1 MKDTFYITTPIYYPS
16 DKLHIGNTYCTVAVD
31 VMARYKR
38 LRGYD
43 VKFLT
48 GTDDHGQKIERVAEA
63 AGVTPIEYVDR
74 IVDMTKKLWKTMN
87 CAYDVFMRTTEPFH
101 IKACQRLFKT
111 LFDKGDIYKGH
122 YEGLYCVQCET
133 FFTKTQA
140 PDNLCADCGRPLET
154 VREESYFFRQSKYQ
168 DQLLKHI
175 EDNPD
180 FIRPESR
187 KNEMV
192 SFIKSG
198 LEDVAVSRTTFKWG
212 IPVGF
217 DEGHVIYVWFDA
229 LPNYVTALG
238 LFGEDDSEYK
248 KYWPADVHMV
258 GKDILRFHTILW
270 PTMLMALG
278 EPLPKTVFG
287 TGWLLIDGAKMSKSK
302 GNVVDPEILVE
313 KYGVDAVRYF
323 LMREVV
329 MGQDGNYTE
338 EALAS
343 RINADLAN
351 DLGNLLSRA
360 AGMIDKYF
368 GGTLPAE
375 HKATSFD
382 ESLINTAGQ
391 TIVKSAAAMDRIA
404 FSEALTEIWTMVR
417 RANKYVDETE
427 PWTLFRNG
435 DKTALAGALYNL
447 AEILRLSAILISPV
461 MPDTSAEI
469 FRQLGITDDS
479 LKTWNSL
486 SFGGLPKSITIVK
499 GAAMFPRID
508 LKAAFGEPDKP
519 AEPNADVKTEAK
531 AAPAVKTENYIG
543 IEDFAKLELRVG
555 IVKSCEKVSEKL
567 LKSQIEIGGETR
579 QILSGIAE
587 RFTPEDMI
595 GKAVVVVTNLKPI
608 KLRGHMSEG
617 MILAAGEGEGLR
629 LVTADGADSGAKVK

>member
-1 MKDTFYITTPIYYPS
+1 
-16 DKLHIGNTYCTVAVD
+16 
-31 VMARYKR
+31 
-38 LRGYD
+38 
-43 VKFLT
+43 
-48 GTDDHGQKIERVAEA
+48 
-63 AGVTPIEYVDR
+63 
-74 IVDMTKKLWKTMN
+74 MTKKLWKTMR
-87 CAYDVFMRTTEPFH
+87 CDYDVFMRTTEPFH
-101 IKACQRLFKT
+101 IKACQRLFRT

-140 PDNLCADCGRPLET
+140 PDGVCADCGRPLET

-212 IPVGF
+212 VPVDF

-238 LFGEDDSEYK
+238 LFGDDDSEYK

-287 TGWLLIDGAKMSKSK
+287 TGWLLIEGAKMSKSK

-329 MGQDGNYTE
+329 MGQDGNYSE

-343 RINADLAN
+343 RINSDLAN
-351 DLGNLLSRA
+351 DLGNLLSRTV
-360 AGMIDKYF
+360 GMIEKYF
-368 GGTLPAE
+368 AKTLPAE
-375 HKATSFD
+375 HKPTSFD
-382 ESLINTAGQ
+382 ASLIQSAEQ
-391 TIVKSAAAMDRIA
+391 AIVKSSAAMDRII
-404 FSEALTEIWTMVR
+404 FSEALTEIWAAVR

-427 PWTLFRNG
+427 PWTLFRNN
-435 DKTALAGALYNL
+435 DTETLAGVLYNL
-447 AEILRLSAILISPV
+447 AETLRLTAILISPV
-461 MPDTSAEI
+461 MPGTSAEI
-469 FRQLGITDDS
+469 FNQLGIEDGALTAWD
-479 LKTWNSL
+479 SL
-486 SFGGLPKSITIVK
+486 SFGRLPKSFTVVK

-508 LKAAFGEPDKP
+508 LKAAFGEQKTP
-519 AEPNADVKTEAK
+519 AESEVKTEQAE
-531 AAPAVKTENYIG
+531 KTDNLIG
-543 IEDFAKLELRVG
+543 IEDFAKLDLRVG

-567 LKSQIEIGGETR
+567 LKSQIEIGAETR

-608 KLRGHMSEG
+608 KLRGHLSEG
-617 MILAAGEGEGLR
+617 MILAAGEDEGLR
-629 LVTADGADSGAKVK
+629 LVTADGAESGAKVK